1 VVFQLAILVG
11 LPGAGKT
18 TFYRQRLAAD
28 HAHVSKD
35 LMKSASRK
43 GARQLEQI
51 DTELRA
57 GRSVAVDNT
66 NARAADRAPLIAAGR
81 AHGARVVGYYLDTAA
96 AQCAVRNRT
105 REGRERVPDVA
116 IYVTAR
122 RLERPARSE
131 GFHELYRVRAEA
143 GGFELIAM
151 EDAPGFH

>member
-1 VVFQLAILVG
+1 MG

-43 GARQLEQI
+43 GSRQLALI
-51 DTELRA
+51 DAALRS

-66 NARAADRAPLIAAGR
+66 NARAADRAALIAAAR
-81 AHGARVVGYYLDTAA
+81 AHGARVVGYYLDTPAKE
-96 AQCAVRNRT
+96 CAVRNRQ
-105 REGRERVPDVA
+105 REGPERVPDVA

-122 RLERPARSE
+122 RLERPGLSE
-131 GFHELYRVRAEA
+131 GFDALYRVRAAE
-143 GGFELIAM
+143 GGFEQIALT
-151 EDAPGFH
+151 EP